1 MLAALSFRGRCASAA
16 EILVLR
22 RQLALHQERRIRP
35 RRIDPV
41 TRISLAIL
49 SRLFDWRGALVIVCP
64 EKMIRWHRA
73 GWKLFWR
80 LKSRPGR
87 PPIPQQL
94 RVLIRRMA
102 TENTSW
108 GEERIANELLLKL
121 GIQVSPRTV
130 RKYSPYRP
138 PGRPRG
144 DLRWST
150 FLRLQA
156 QGIIAC
162 DFLVV
167 VTASFRL
174 LYVFVLIEHHSR
186 RLVHYNV
193 TARPSSAWTRQQ
205 LREAIGF
212 EERYKFLLHD
222 RDCIFAKHLDE
233 SVERLGIRVLKSPPR
248 SPMANAICE
257 RVIGTIRPECL
268 DWLIPLSESHL
279 RSILKILD
287 PPLQYRAPA
296 HGAGSGCSRSAAH
309 PSRLPNSQFTPS
321 PRRIVR
327 CPCHTHPWRTPS
339 RILTCVLPCVTQ
351 FLRKTGDRSTP
362 HFHFEAGHVREM
374 LEIVCD
380 HGHPL
385 GNRV

>member
-1 MLAALSFRGRCASAA
+1 MGRGTHCQRTSAEARNSGIFANRTEVLALSFAR
-16 EILVLR
+16 
-22 RQLALHQERRIRP
+22 
-35 RRIDPV
+35 
-41 TRISLAIL
+41 
-49 SRLFDWRGALVIVCP
+49 
-64 EKMIRWHRA
+64 
-73 GWKLFWR
+73 
-80 LKSRPGR
+80 
-87 PPIPQQL
+87 
-94 RVLIRRMA
+94 
-102 TENTSW
+102 
-108 GEERIANELLLKL
+108 
-121 GIQVSPRTV
+121 
-130 RKYSPYRP
+130 
-138 PGRPRG
+138 RPRG

-205 LREAIGF
+205 WREAIGF

-257 RVIGTIRPECL
+257 RVIGTIRRECL

-279 RSILKILD
+279 RSILKSWIGHYNIARPHMALGPGVPD
-287 PPLQYRAPA
+287 PPPIHRDFPT
-296 HGAGSGCSRSAAH
+296 
-309 PSRLPNSQFTPS
+309 PNSRH
-321 PRRIVR
+321 RRGESYAVR
-327 CPCHTHPWRTPS
+327 AIPILGGLHHEYSLASS
-339 RILTCVLPCVTQ
+339 R
-351 FLRKTGDRSTP
+351 
-362 HFHFEAGHVREM
+362 A
-374 LEIVCD
+374 
-380 HGHPL
+380 
-385 GNRV
+385 